1 MEANKLVVPPYAGHP
16 TNLWTHEAL
25 PRWHDPCEVSQSHS
39 PPLDHTCVF
48 TQGWKMKSH
57 GFIGPQRSIQ
67 HDRSGEHT
75 P

>member
-57 GFIGPQRSIQ
+57 GFMGP
-67 HDRSGEHT
+67 
-75 P
+75 